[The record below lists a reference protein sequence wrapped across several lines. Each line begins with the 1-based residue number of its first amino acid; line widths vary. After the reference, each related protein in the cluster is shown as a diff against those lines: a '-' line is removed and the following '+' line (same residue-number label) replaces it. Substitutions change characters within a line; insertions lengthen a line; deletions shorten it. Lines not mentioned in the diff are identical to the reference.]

1 MNASLDI
8 PIATIST
15 NEIVEIAKSCRFRDC
30 SHSNEPGCAVN
41 SAVNEGQIS
50 QDRLASY
57 KKQKKEINDS
67 LRRRELG
74 EKRKHERPLRPRRKI
89 QRKKR

>member
-1 MNASLDI
+1 M
-8 PIATIST
+8 
-15 NEIVEIAKSCRFRDC
+15 
-30 SHSNEPGCAVN
+30 
-41 SAVNEGQIS
+41 NEGQIS

-57 KKQKKEINDS
+57 KKQKKEINES

-74 EKRKHERPLRPRRKI
+74 EKRKHVRPLRPRRKV